1 MPILLRFAAF
11 FLFAFILAAPFS
23 GASAQGYPNRQ
34 VTFVVPF
41 GAGGSADTIIRV
53 IGQQLQEKWKQP
65 VIVENKAGAGGNIG
79 NDAVAK
85 SSPDGYTLLMT
96 PSSIAI
102 VPHLYNKL
110 TYDPIKD
117 FIPVTLI
124 ATQPM
129 VIVVS
134 NDFPAKT
141 LPDLIK
147 MAKEKPG
154 GIQYASAGNG
164 TTNHLATELFKVET
178 GINIEH
184 VPYRNNPQAMPDVIG
199 GRVPVFFDFVLTG
212 APHVRE
218 GKVRALATTGKT
230 RSPVL
235 PDVPTADEAGVKG
248 FEAATWFAIYAP
260 AKTPKDIADKVNTD
274 VLEVLQLPAVKERF
288 TQLGIEMIAKGPDEL
303 AALTQA
309 DFKKWGPVVEKAKI
323 KLD

>member
-1 MPILLRFAAF
+1 MPVLLR
-11 FLFAFILAAPFS
+11 LAALFTFAPLLVAPMS

-34 VTFVVPF
+34 VTFIVPF

-53 IGQQLQEKWKQP
+53 IGQHLQEKWKQA
-65 VIVENKAGAGGNIG
+65 VIVENKPGAGGNIG
-79 NDAVAK
+79 NEQVAK
-85 SSPDGYTLLMT
+85 AQADGYTLLMT

-110 TYDPIKD
+110 NYDPIKG
-117 FIPVTLI
+117 FEPITLI

-129 VIVVS
+129 VLVVS
-134 NDFPAKT
+134 NDFPAKSVG
-141 LPDLIK
+141 DLIK

-164 TTNHLATELFKVET
+164 TTNHLATELFKVMT
-178 GINIEH
+178 GINLEH

-212 APHVRE
+212 APHVRD

-235 PDVPTADEAGVKG
+235 PDVPTAIESGVKD
-248 FEAATWFAIYAP
+248 FEASTWFAIYAP
-260 AKTPKDIADKVNTD
+260 AKTPKDVLEKVNKD
-274 VLEVLQLPAVKERF
+274 VLEVLQIPAVQERF
-288 TQLGIEMIAKGPDEL
+288 KQLGIEMLAKGSADL
-303 AALTQA
+303 AALTNE
-309 DFKKWGPVVEKAKI
+309 DFKKWGPVVTAAKI